1 MIWFSEI
8 TLPEF
13 EENDLLDLPEMQTI
27 KEKIDLFMND
37 WQTMESEIKQSSLVQ
52 VVDLEIAEQTPE
64 SLLNQI
70 ILVMEG
76 K

>member
-8 TLPEF
+8 MLPEF
-13 EENDLLDLPEMQTI
+13 EENDLLDIPEMETI

-52 VVDLEIAEQTPE
+52 VVALEIAEQTPE

>member
-1 MIWFSEI
+1 M
-8 TLPEF
+8 LPEF

-52 VVDLEIAEQTPE
+52 VVALEIAEQTPE

>member
-52 VVDLEIAEQTPE
+52 VVALEIDEQTPE

>member
-8 TLPEF
+8 MLPEF
-13 EENDLLDLPEMQTI
+13 DENDLLDIPEMETI

-52 VVDLEIAEQTPE
+52 VVALEIAEQTPE

>member
-52 VVDLEIAEQTPE
+52 VVALEIAEQTPE

>member
-1 MIWFSEI
+1 M
-8 TLPEF
+8 LPEF
-13 EENDLLDLPEMQTI
+13 EENDLLDLPEIQTI

-52 VVDLEIAEQTPE
+52 VVALEIAEQTPE

>member
-1 MIWFSEI
+1 M
-8 TLPEF
+8 LPEF
-13 EENDLLDLPEMQTI
+13 EENDLLNIPEMETI

-52 VVDLEIAEQTPE
+52 IVALEIAEQTPE

>member
-1 MIWFSEI
+1 M
-8 TLPEF
+8 LPEF
-13 EENDLLDLPEMQTI
+13 EENDLLDLPEIQTI

-52 VVDLEIAEQTPE
+52 VVALEIDEQTPE

>member
-1 MIWFSEI
+1 M
-8 TLPEF
+8 LPEF

-52 VVDLEIAEQTPE
+52 VVALEIDEQTPE

>member
-8 TLPEF
+8 MLPEF

-52 VVDLEIAEQTPE
+52 VVALEIDEQTPE

>member
-1 MIWFSEI
+1 
-8 TLPEF
+8 
-13 EENDLLDLPEMQTI
+13 MQTI

-52 VVDLEIAEQTPE
+52 VVALEIAEQTPE